1 MPRFPTQKP
10 TINTVK
16 KRIYIRRILFLILLL
31 AAFRLGM
38 AVQAW
43 LYDDLCLDL
52 GGGANH
58 PDAGVSF
65 PICVLDFETY
75 RERHAR

>member
-1 MPRFPTQKP
+1 
-10 TINTVK
+10 
-16 KRIYIRRILFLILLL
+16 
-31 AAFRLGM
+31 M

-65 PICVLDFETY
+65 PICVLDVETY
-75 RERHAR
+75 RQRHAR

>member
-1 MPRFPTQKP
+1 MD
-10 TINTVK
+10 TVK
-16 KRIYIRRILFLILLL
+16 KRTCLRRILFLILLL

-43 LYDDLCLDL
+43 LYNDLCLDL

-58 PDAGVSF
+58 PDKGVSF
-65 PICVLDFETY
+65 PICVLDVETY

>member
-1 MPRFPTQKP
+1 M
-10 TINTVK
+10 NTVK
-16 KRIYIRRILFLILLL
+16 KRTYIRRILFLILLL
-31 AAFRLGM
+31 AAFQLGM

-65 PICVLDFETY
+65 PICVIDVEIY
-75 RERHAR
+75 RDRYAR

>member
-1 MPRFPTQKP
+1 MD
-10 TINTVK
+10 TVK
-16 KRIYIRRILFLILLL
+16 KRTCLRRILFLILLL

-43 LYDDLCLDL
+43 LYNDLCLDL

-58 PDAGVSF
+58 PDKGVSF
-65 PICVLDFETY
+65 PMGVLDVETY